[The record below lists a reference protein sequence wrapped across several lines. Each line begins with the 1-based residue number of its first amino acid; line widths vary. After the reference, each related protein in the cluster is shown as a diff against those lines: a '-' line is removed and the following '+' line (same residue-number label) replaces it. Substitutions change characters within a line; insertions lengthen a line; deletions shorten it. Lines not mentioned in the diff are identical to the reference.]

1 MDVNRQETSNTWSL
15 LVSDSVFKCWVR
27 LPSSPIHSQPNSLLE
42 QYTFISLNVRWIKP
56 LIWDTSGE
64 LIIAHW
70 AAVTTILNG
79 IDAGL
84 IKAGA
89 TAVHYIGILENTQ
102 TDTAVSLE
110 LFGRFFYEG
119 TVKSSPKFT
128 LLFHN
133 SWWSHSEF
141 SSIIFNH
148 RTSAYR
154 WCFMFHRHGCKE
166 L

>member
-1 MDVNRQETSNTWSL
+1 MIAGFRFCIQMLGQTPQFSYPFTAK
-15 LVSDSVFKCWVR
+15 F
-27 LPSSPIHSQPNSLLE
+27 
-42 QYTFISLNVRWIKP
+42 FIRAVYFHFVQCALKP

-133 SWWSHSEF
+133 S
-141 SSIIFNH
+141 
-148 RTSAYR
+148 
-154 WCFMFHRHGCKE
+154 
-166 L
+166 